1 MDGIIQFI
9 RFCIATH
16 LDFFLESFLK
26 IKDDGETGNGGLNGR
41 GVLRPW
47 TCSWS
52 KGDSS
57 GDSWK
62 NDDEEPSAAGEY
74 AGVLFGECSWV
85 VWYSDAVSFFC
96 SENFSP
102 SIGRLE
108 LPSSGSDITDL
119 LRLLIQLIYHLMK
132 EYNKCT

>member
-1 MDGIIQFI
+1 MQSYSLLD
-9 RFCIATH
+9 FCIATY

-52 KGDSS
+52 KGDSN

-62 NDDEEPSAAGEY
+62 NDDEDPIATGEY
-74 AGVLFGECSWV
+74 AGALFGECSCV
-85 VWYSDAVSFFC
+85 TKKRRKTRDCSQKDEDGEDVCEGDAIIDEDCEV
-96 SENFSP
+96 P
-102 SIGRLE
+102 DE
-108 LPSSGSDITDL
+108 LNVCRESTSWI
-119 LRLLIQLIYHLMK
+119 I
-132 EYNKCT
+132 